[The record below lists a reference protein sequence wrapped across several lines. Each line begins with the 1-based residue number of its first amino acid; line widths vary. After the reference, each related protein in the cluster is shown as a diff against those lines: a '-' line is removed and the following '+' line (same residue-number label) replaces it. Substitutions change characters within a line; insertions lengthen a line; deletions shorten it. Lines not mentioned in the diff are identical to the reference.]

1 MRTEKIIWGIIL
13 VFTGAIL
20 LLQNFGVIDF
30 YWQVIFRF
38 WPIVLI
44 LIGANL
50 LLSRENS
57 KTGAFISILL
67 TLLALGFITYQGI
80 ISTDNEPSDW
90 IFNRDETRS
99 NSDVTS
105 NMFTEEYNPEIGKAV
120 LNISGGATHYILED
134 STSNLFDADVKRH
147 FGKYS
152 LLKTFG
158 DSTQTL
164 NFKMKGNSSWDL
176 SDNKGNRAVLK
187 LNRNPV
193 WDINLEMGAGETDFD
208 LSAFKINNLSIK
220 GGAASFDI
228 KLGEPTQN
236 TYVSV
241 ETGVSEIDI
250 SVPRTAAC
258 KISIESGLSSTD
270 FKGFKK
276 QSDGTYT
283 SENYSESAS
292 AIILNLKGGLSKFEV
307 KQY

>member
-13 VFTGAIL
+13 VFAGAIL

-38 WPIVLI
+38 WPIILI

-57 KTGAFISILL
+57 QFGAIVSILL
-67 TLLALGFITYQGI
+67 TLLALGFIAYQGI
-80 ISTDNEPSDW
+80 VSTHNDAAGWLFNKDDN
-90 IFNRDETRS
+90 IFDEK
-99 NSDVTS
+99 VTT
-105 NMFTEEYNPEIGKAV
+105 NVFTEEYNQTITKAV
-120 LNISGGATHYILED
+120 LNISGGATLYVLED
-134 STSNLFDADVKRH
+134 TTNNLFDADVKKN

-164 NFKMKGNSSWDL
+164 NFKMKGNSKWDL
-176 SDNKGNRAVLK
+176 NNKGNRAILK

-193 WDINLEMGAGETDFD
+193 WDINLEMGAGATDFD
-208 LSAFKINNLSIK
+208 LSAFKINSLSIK
-220 GGAASFDI
+220 GGAASFEI
-228 KLGEPTQN
+228 KLGELTQN
-236 TYVSV
+236 TNVSV
-241 ETGVSEIDI
+241 ETGVSEIEI
-250 SVPRTAAC
+250 SVPRSAAC
-258 KISIESGLSSTD
+258 KIYVESGLSSNN

-283 SENYSESAS
+283 SENFNESS
-292 AIILNLKGGLSKFEV
+292 RAIVLNLKGGLSKFEV